1 MNLLEMPRRHPW
13 KFGTALILLAAATWF
28 LHAHRGELTRE
39 SVMAHGLALPA
50 GGFIAAFLILPLIG
64 FPVGV
69 LLVLVGVRFGFAGGM
84 AVAAG
89 GVLFHNIAA
98 YRISHGWLRE
108 RVKARFERAGYA
120 IPDIKAQHRLWLT
133 LLFTAVRG
141 PPYVSKLYLLA
152 LTDIPARIY
161 FGVGAAIHILFCL
174 IPVGAG
180 SAVMSFDPTWIYLF
194 FGMFTLLLLAGY
206 LLRKRFGKSP
216 GPPGLP

>member
-1 MNLLEMPRRHPW
+1 
-13 KFGTALILLAAATWF
+13 
-28 LHAHRGELTRE
+28 
-39 SVMAHGLALPA
+39 MARGLALPA
-50 GGFIAAFLILPLIG
+50 GGFIAVFLILPLIG
-64 FPVGV
+64 FPVGI
-69 LLVLVGVRFGFAGGM
+69 LLVLVGIRFGFVGGM

-89 GVLFHNIAA
+89 GMLFHNIVA

-141 PPYVSKLYLLA
+141 PPYVSKIYLLA

-161 FGVGAAIHILFCL
+161 FGVGAAVHILFCL

-194 FGMFTLLLLAGY
+194 IGIFTLLLFAGH

-216 GPPGLP
+216 GPPDLP

>member
-1 MNLLEMPRRHPW
+1 MNLLEKLRLHPW
-13 KFGTALILLAAATWF
+13 KFGIALILLVTAVWF

-39 SVMAHGLALPA
+39 AVMARGLALPA
-50 GGFIAAFLILPLIG
+50 AGFITAFLVLPLIG
-64 FPVGV
+64 FPVGI
-69 LLVLVGVRFGFAGGM
+69 LLVLVGIRFGFAGGM

-89 GVLFHNIAA
+89 GVLFHNIVA

-120 IPDIKAQHRLWLT
+120 IPDIKAQQRLWLT
-133 LLFTAVRG
+133 LLFSAVRG

-161 FGVGAAIHILFCL
+161 FGVGATVHILFCL

-194 FGMFTLLLLAGY
+194 IGMFTVLLLAGY

-216 GPPGLP
+216 GTF

>member
-1 MNLLEMPRRHPW
+1 MKLLERLRRHPW
-13 KFGTALILLAAATWF
+13 KFGAALVLFAAVAWILP
-28 LHAHRGELTRE
+28 AHRGELTRE
-39 SVMAHGLALPA
+39 AVMARGLALPSA
-50 GGFIAAFLILPLIG
+50 GFIAAFLILPLIG

-69 LLVLVGVRFGFAGGM
+69 LLVLAGVRFGFAGGM

-89 GVLFHNIAA
+89 GVLFHNLAA
-98 YRISHGWLRE
+98 YQISHGWLRE

-133 LLFTAVRG
+133 LVFTAVRG

-194 FGMFTLLLLAGY
+194 IGMFTLLLLVGY
-206 LLRKRFGKSP
+206 LLRRRLGKSP
-216 GPPGLP
+216 GIF

>member
-1 MNLLEMPRRHPW
+1 MKLLERLRRHPW
-13 KFGTALILLAAATWF
+13 KFGAALVLFAAVAWF
-28 LHAHRGELTRE
+28 LPAHRGELTRE
-39 SVMAHGLALPA
+39 AVMARGLALPA
-50 GGFIAAFLILPLIG
+50 AGFIAAFLILPLIG

-69 LLVLVGVRFGFAGGM
+69 LLVLAGVRFGFAGGM

-89 GVLFHNIAA
+89 GVLFHNLAA
-98 YRISHGWLRE
+98 YQISHGWLRE

-133 LLFTAVRG
+133 LVFTAVRG

-161 FGVGAAIHILFCL
+161 FGVGAPIHILFCL

-194 FGMFTLLLLAGY
+194 IGMFTLLLLVGY
-206 LLRKRFGKSP
+206 LLRRRLGKSP
-216 GPPGLP
+216 GIF